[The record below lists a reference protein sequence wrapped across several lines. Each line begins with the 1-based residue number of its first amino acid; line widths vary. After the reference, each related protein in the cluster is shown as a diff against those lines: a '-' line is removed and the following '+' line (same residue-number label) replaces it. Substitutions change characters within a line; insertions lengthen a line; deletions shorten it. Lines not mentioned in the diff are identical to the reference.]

1 MAKYYLRIIT
11 EGCTSDTEGAIL
23 AFLRESIGCTALYAE
38 PIQPNWKNPG
48 QGEMSVSF
56 LSELSLEQIQAML
69 GDHWEGENADIRW
82 SRIHVP
88 HAVFLWLCCE
98 TQQICN
104 L

>member
-1 MAKYYLRIIT
+1 MTNYYLRIIT
-11 EGCTSDTEGAIL
+11 DCATQAAGQLISDYLNGLPGITGIHTEAV
-23 AFLRESIGCTALYAE
+23 
-38 PIQPNWKNPG
+38 QPYWKNPG
-48 QGEMSVSF
+48 QGEISVSF
-56 LSELSLEQIQAML
+56 VSALSMEQIQAML